1 MPGPIRYQGPR
12 NVARRHHSGETMVL
26 VILIA
31 ILGLAY
37 LAFHYGRRRALA
49 RPAGLPANFHSL
61 PSYYGYYTMLWAAVP
76 PILVLCGWLI
86 IEPGLLRGM
95 IEQQLAGQLDETSAN
110 IVLVMEDVRR
120 LASGERVLREY
131 GPGIQQVVADYRELR
146 YIAYACVVAVMAAVA
161 AAGFLFARTRL
172 VPQFRARNTVEKV
185 VMAAMMFS
193 ACVAILTTVGIVLS
207 LLFEAVLFFN
217 KYPFFDF
224 LFGLTW
230 SPQAALRA
238 DQVGSGEGTFGA
250 IPLLAGTAMISL
262 IAMIVAVPIG
272 LMAAIYLAEYASP
285 RMRAPAKPILEILA
299 GIPTVVY
306 GFFAAITVAP
316 LFSDIG
322 SWASIP
328 TSPDSALAAGV
339 VMGIMIIPFISSLSD
354 DVINAV
360 PQSMRDGS
368 YALGATQSETIRKV
382 LMPAALPGIMGAVLL
397 AASRAIGETMIVV
410 MAAGLVANL
419 TANPF
424 EAVTTVTVQIA
435 TLLVGDQEFDS
446 AKTLSVFALGL
457 LLFVVTLILN
467 LIALRIVR
475 KYREQYE

>member
-1 MPGPIRYQGPR
+1 
-12 NVARRHHSGETMVL
+12 MVL
-26 VILIA
+26 VIVIA
-31 ILGLAY
+31 VLGLAY
-37 LAFHYGRRRALA
+37 LTFRYGRGRALA
-49 RPAGLPANFHSL
+49 RPAGMPDRYHSL
-61 PSYYGYYTMLWAAVP
+61 PGYYGYYAMLWAVVP
-76 PILVLCGWLI
+76 PVLILIGWLI
-86 IEPGLLRGM
+86 LEPSLLRGM
-95 IEQQLAGQLDETSAN
+95 IEQQLLGQMTDDSAH
-110 IVLVMEDVRR
+110 ISLVVEDVRR
-120 LASGERVLREY
+120 LAMGGTVLRDY
-131 GPGIQQVVADYRELR
+131 GPGIREVAADYNQLR
-146 YIAYACVVAVMAAVA
+146 YLAFACVVAIMAAAA
-161 AAGFLFARTRL
+161 AAGFIFARSRI
-172 VPQFRARNTVEKV
+172 VPKFRARNTVERV
-185 VMAAMMFS
+185 VMAAMLFS
-193 ACVAILTTVGIVLS
+193 ACIAILTTAGIVLS

-224 LFGLTW
+224 LFGTTW

-238 DQVGSGEGTFGA
+238 DQAGSGEGTFGA

-285 RMRAPAKPILEILA
+285 RMRSTAKPILEVLA

-316 LFSDIG
+316 LFSDLG
-322 SWASIP
+322 SWVDIP
-328 TSPDSALAAGV
+328 TSPDSAIAAGA

-382 LMPAALPGIMGAVLL
+382 LIPAALPGIMGAVLL

-457 LLFVVTLILN
+457 LLFIITLILN